1 MSQHGMLALLMITAA
16 PLSEKCKR
24 SERLENGELR
34 PRPGTVDSRPVVSA
48 VCSSVSS
55 SFQPESPQ
63 IVSMTCVSSRTT
75 FIPAPS
81 ALCSEHLNLVK
92 TSSSSSSGWCSAAR
106 AVCCTTIGDFDGTLL
121 PGCMS
126 PIASYSPLLLR
137 PTISIS
143 PSFCCETISSSS
155 SSTVASKAAAASAV
169 ESLKWCEAR
178 RIGSE
183 PANLQSWLSIAS
195 LAESPG
201 CYCGEEEED
210 DVFTVTACGELEG
223 DSWSACED
231 LDDGEKEM
239 GVASLQQELA
249 RDWDIEL
256 HIVLGLAEV
265 WMQKHS

>member
-1 MSQHGMLALLMITAA
+1 
-16 PLSEKCKR
+16 
-24 SERLENGELR
+24 
-34 PRPGTVDSRPVVSA
+34 
-48 VCSSVSS
+48 
-55 SFQPESPQ
+55 
-63 IVSMTCVSSRTT
+63 
-75 FIPAPS
+75 
-81 ALCSEHLNLVK
+81 
-92 TSSSSSSGWCSAAR
+92 
-106 AVCCTTIGDFDGTLL
+106 
-121 PGCMS
+121 
-126 PIASYSPLLLR
+126 
-137 PTISIS
+137 
-143 PSFCCETISSSS
+143 
-155 SSTVASKAAAASAV
+155 V

-201 CYCGEEEED
+201 CYFGEEEED

-256 HIVLGLAEV
+256 HIVPGLAEV